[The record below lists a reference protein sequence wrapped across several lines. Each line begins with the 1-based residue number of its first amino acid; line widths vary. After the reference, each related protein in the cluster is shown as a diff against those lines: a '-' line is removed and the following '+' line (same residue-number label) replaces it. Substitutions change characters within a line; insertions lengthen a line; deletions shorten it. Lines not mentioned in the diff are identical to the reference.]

1 LTTRVL
7 LIIHRYL
14 GVAVGLL
21 MAMWCISGAVMM
33 YVSYP
38 ALSERELLRGLS
50 PLQLSECCTIDAIAL
65 PDEARIV
72 RFRVLMM
79 AGAPVLHV
87 EPEIPPQ
94 LSFYLNSGR
103 PFDAFNW
110 AQTGQVA
117 REFAAHAGIGG
128 EPKAAY
134 EIARDQWTVTG
145 EYRRHRPLYRFR
157 FDDRQKSDVYVS
169 SSTGEVVLV
178 TTRTDRFWNWL
189 GAVPHWLYPTV
200 LREKQ
205 VLWSQ
210 IVIWTSLIGVFL
222 TLTGLYVGITHIQR
236 GRDKRWTP
244 YRGFSLWHHIAGLCA
259 GVLVFTWALSG
270 LLSMNPWG
278 VLEGGPGA
286 GNAGQAQRGS
296 AFTAGELRQFLQAV
310 RNAKLGE
317 DIVLLASAADDGHLY
332 VVGKDSTGRAIRL
345 DANAAPA
352 PLAASALEG
361 IAQRVADGRAIASQE
376 MLAQEDDF
384 YYAHHGY
391 HAEHASLGLPVYRVV
406 LADEDATHVYLDA
419 ITGELV
425 RYVDGATRWYRWL
438 HSGLHSFDFSAWL
451 RKRPVWDIV
460 VLVLLAGT
468 TLACFTGA
476 WLSIRRIG
484 RDLRLT
490 RNR

>member
-1 LTTRVL
+1 LLTRVL

-21 MAMWCISGAVMM
+21 MAMWCLSGAVMM

-50 PLQLSECCTIDAIAL
+50 PLQLADCCTIDATAL
-65 PDEARIV
+65 PDEARIA

-87 EPEIPPQ
+87 EPEVPPA
-94 LSFYLNSGR
+94 LSFYLDSGR

-117 REFAAHAGIGG
+117 REFAARSGIGG

-134 EIARDQWTVTG
+134 EIERDQWTVTG
-145 EYRRHRPLYRFR
+145 EYRNHRPLYRFR

-169 SSTGEVVLV
+169 SSTGEVKLV
-178 TTRTDRFWNWL
+178 TTRTDRFWSWL

-200 LREKQ
+200 LREKPA
-205 VLWSQ
+205 LWTQ

-222 TLTGLYVGITHIQR
+222 TLTGLYVGITHIRR
-236 GRDKRWTP
+236 GPGKRWTP
-244 YRGFSLWHHIAGLCA
+244 YHGFSLWHHIAGLCA
-259 GVLVFTWALSG
+259 GVLVFTWVLSG

-278 VLEGGPGA
+278 LLEGGEGGGDA
-286 GNAGQAQRGS
+286 AQSQRGES
-296 AFTAGELRQFLQAV
+296 FTAADLRQFLQAV
-310 RNAKLGE
+310 RNAQLSD
-317 DIVLLASAADDGHLY
+317 DIVLLASAADDGRLY
-332 VVGKDSTGRAIRL
+332 VVAKDSTGRAMRV

-352 PLAASALEG
+352 PLAVSALSR
-361 IAQRVADGRAIASQE
+361 IAQRVAGGRRIFSQE

-391 HAEHASLGLPVYRVV
+391 HAEHASLALPVYRVV
-406 LADEDATHVYLDA
+406 LADEDATHIYLDA
-419 ITGELV
+419 ATGELV

-451 RKRPVWDIV
+451 RKRPLWDIV

-468 TLACFTGA
+468 TISCFTGA